1 MLIVWQRALSG
12 KNSFEGCVDIRE
24 IKEVR
29 RGKHSRDFEK
39 CSDETQGLPHDR
51 CFVIFYGSEF
61 NLNSLSIAALG
72 VDECNQWL
80 KGLKYLREDIERA
93 TYGLTLQRWFR
104 KSFYEMEK
112 PGKESVISI
121 QELKKF
127 LTKVHCKI
135 PTKQLKEKL

>member
-1 MLIVWQRALSG
+1 M
-12 KNSFEGCVDIRE
+12 E
-24 IKEVR
+24 
-29 RGKHSRDFEK
+29 
-39 CSDETQGLPHDR
+39 
-51 CFVIFYGSEF
+51 
-61 NLNSLSIAALG
+61 
-72 VDECNQWL
+72 ECNQWL
-80 KGLKYLREDIERA
+80 RGLKYLREDIERA

-135 PTKQLKEKL
+135 PTKQLKEKLSSFDTKNSGEIYFDDFCSVLQDIIFSEPMFRNESAY